1 MSDDTRTGGQRPPTY
16 LYEMAISRTE
26 DLMVQAMSPRD
37 LVATLISEGY
47 TDSEETVRKWR
58 REVMRRWAA
67 EDVEMRPARK
77 DTWRARLEA
86 QYHALLEKAKTCKSE
101 FAFSQLHAEATRIA
115 KVAIVMDGLTAP
127 VTTRADGYID
137 PAALAPHEREREI
150 AALIAKRDAAI
161 AAARERAN

>member
-1 MSDDTRTGGQRPPTY
+1 MSDDTRSGGNRPPQY
-16 LYEMAISRTE
+16 LYEMQIARTE
-26 DLMVQAMSPRD
+26 DLMVQAFSPKD

-58 REVMRRWAA
+58 REVHRRWAA
-67 EDVEMRPARK
+67 EDVEERPARK
-77 DTWRARLEA
+77 DVWRARLDR
-86 QYHALLEKAKTCKSE
+86 QYHDLLERARSTKSD

-127 VTTRADGYID
+127 VTVRGDGVD

-150 AALIAKRDAAI
+150 RELLAKREAAQ
-161 AAARERAN
+161 AAAREAAN